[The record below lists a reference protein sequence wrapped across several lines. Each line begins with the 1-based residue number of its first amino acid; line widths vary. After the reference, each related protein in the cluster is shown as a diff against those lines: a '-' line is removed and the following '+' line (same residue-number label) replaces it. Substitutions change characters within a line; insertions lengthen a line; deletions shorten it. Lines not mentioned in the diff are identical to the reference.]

1 MKRKSKKRIM
11 FSRESVFGGNRW
23 TILSENHL
31 RDAKLK
37 SVSFDGFPPL
47 RWSTYVST
55 LTKEPNCFYLGNL
68 RNMGG
73 NASTNSSQLRG
84 GFFLCKKINTILYQ
98 GGLMDLKNL
107 IMIMGSLVVAFAFNF
122 FLVPYGIL
130 SSGISGIAILIGLV
144 TPFDIGLM
152 NLLLNLPLLI
162 LGYYK
167 LGKMITINTLICVVS
182 LSVFL
187 YLLPTDPVTDN
198 ILLSTIFGGIIGGIG
213 VGIIL
218 KSSGTSGGLDI
229 IAIILS
235 RTSNVSVGL
244 LLTGMNGII
253 VLISG
258 TAFSWNIALYT
269 LLSIYLTG
277 KMIDTIHTDH
287 IKLTMQIVTSKGEVI
302 RKELL
307 ESIYRG
313 ITIMEGYGG
322 YSQEKKQIIMMVV
335 TRYETTQIK
344 KIVRKHDENA
354 FINIFETVEVD
365 GVFAKN

>member
-1 MKRKSKKRIM
+1 M
-11 FSRESVFGGNRW
+11 
-23 TILSENHL
+23 
-31 RDAKLK
+31 
-37 SVSFDGFPPL
+37 
-47 RWSTYVST
+47 
-55 LTKEPNCFYLGNL
+55 
-68 RNMGG
+68 
-73 NASTNSSQLRG
+73 
-84 GFFLCKKINTILYQ
+84 
-98 GGLMDLKNL
+98 KNL
-107 IMIMGSLVVAFAFNF
+107 IVIIGSLVVAFAFNF

-167 LGKMITINTLICVVS
+167 LGKMITLNTLICVVS

-198 ILLSTIFGGIIGGIG
+198 ILLSTIFGGIIGGLG

-244 LLTGMNGII
+244 LLTGMNGLI

-258 TAFSWNIALYT
+258 AAFSWNIALYT

-287 IKLTMQIVTSKGEVI
+287 IKLTMQIVTSKGELI